1 MYDLVIVED
10 EDEVRN
16 GLVEFFP
23 WEKLGFRVAADFD
36 NGRSALNYCLQHRA
50 DVVLTDIRMSFF
62 SGLDLIRELSAH
74 PDPPL
79 FCIMT
84 AYSDFEYAKEAIRYS
99 VQDYIVKPASLDE
112 ISSSFRRIRERLD
125 EASAPVVAAAGESD
139 NPLISRAMDIIGKK
153 TSTCTLASVSAE
165 LGVNSSHLSRLFK
178 EKTGENF
185 QSYLIRQKMNIAV
198 SMLESRAGY
207 RNSDIAEATGYSD
220 VQNFCRIF
228 TRCFGVSPQ
237 QYRKNRLRGH
247 DEKV

>member
-23 WEKLGFRVAADFD
+23 WEKLGFRVVADFD
-36 NGRSALNYCLQHRA
+36 NGRSALDYCLQHRA

-62 SGLDLIRELSAH
+62 SGLDLIRELSSH

-228 TRCFGVSPQ
+228 TRYFGVSPQ

>member
-36 NGRSALNYCLQHRA
+36 NGRSALDYCLQHRA

-125 EASAPVVAAAGESD
+125 EASAPVVAAAGEID

>member
-36 NGRSALNYCLQHRA
+36 NGRSALDYCLQHRA

-125 EASAPVVAAAGESD
+125 EASVPVVAAAGESD

>member
-36 NGRSALNYCLQHRA
+36 NGRSALDYCLQHRA

>member
-36 NGRSALNYCLQHRA
+36 NGRSALDYCLQHRA

-237 QYRKNRLRGH
+237 QYRKKRLRGH

>member
-36 NGRSALNYCLQHRA
+36 NGRSALDYCLQHRA

-228 TRCFGVSPQ
+228 ARCFGVSPQ